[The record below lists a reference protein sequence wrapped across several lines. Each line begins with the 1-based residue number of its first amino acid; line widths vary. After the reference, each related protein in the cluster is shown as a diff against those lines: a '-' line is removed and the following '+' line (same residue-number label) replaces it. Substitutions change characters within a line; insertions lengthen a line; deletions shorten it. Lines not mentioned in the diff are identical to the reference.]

1 VIDPAR
7 ITVQRIDAGRY
18 QVLVDTGSIDRLGML
33 VSENA
38 AAKDASAYAIISDS
52 NVAPLYAERVRA
64 ALANGARGARRSELF
79 VVPAGEQSKSRLEWS
94 LITDAMLARGLGRD
108 TIVIALG
115 GGVVGDLAG
124 FVAATFARGIP
135 IVQVP
140 TSLLAMADSSVGGK
154 TGVDTPAG
162 KNLVGAFHWPSL
174 VVIDPGVLA
183 TLPLS
188 EWRAGFAEV
197 LKHGAIADAEHFRQA
212 AAAAAGAPNVSAQVL
227 QQLIADSVRIKAAVV
242 ASDEREGAA
251 RRALNAGHT
260 IAHAIEQASRFTV
273 SHGEAVAIGL
283 VLEAELGEQ
292 LGITALGTSQE
303 LRSALNAA
311 GLPTTCPRALSLT
324 DVLAATRVD
333 KKSRNGQAQYVFL
346 SRIGAVD
353 TAEGRYGCPASDEQ
367 VSRVLEGSRASAGA
381 GT

>member
-1 VIDPAR
+1 M
-7 ITVQRIDAGRY
+7 QRIDAGRY
-18 QVLVDTGSIDRLGML
+18 QVLVDTGSIDRLGAL
-33 VSENA
+33 VSENGA
-38 AAKDASAYAIISDS
+38 ANDASAYAIISDS
-52 NVAPLYAERVRA
+52 NVAPLYAERVRV
-64 ALANGARGARRSELF
+64 ALAKVAGGARRCELF

-108 TIVIALG
+108 SIVIALG

-140 TSLLAMADSSVGGK
+140 TSLLAMVDSSVGGK

-174 VVIDPGVLA
+174 VVIDPGVLT

-212 AAAAAGAPNVSAQVL
+212 SAAAAGAPNVSTQVL
-227 QQLIADSVRIKAAVV
+227 QQLIADSVRIKATVV
-242 ASDEREGAA
+242 ASDEREGGA
-251 RRALNAGHT
+251 RRVLNAGHT
-260 IAHAIEQASRFTV
+260 IAHAIEQASSFAI

-292 LGITALGTSQE
+292 LGITAPGTSRE
-303 LRSALNAA
+303 LRSALSAT
-311 GLPTTCPRALSLT
+311 GLPTTYPDALSLT

-353 TAEGRYGCPASDEQ
+353 TAEGRYSRPATDEQ
-367 VSRVLEGSRASAGA
+367 VSRVLAGSRANAGA

>member
-1 VIDPAR
+1 M
-7 ITVQRIDAGRY
+7 QRIDAGRY
-18 QVLVDTGSIDRLGML
+18 QVLVDTGSIDRLGAL
-33 VSENA
+33 VTESG
-38 AAKDASAYAIISDS
+38 AAKHASTYAIISDS
-52 NVAPLYAERVRA
+52 NVAPLYAERVRG
-64 ALANGARGARRSELF
+64 ALANAADGARRSELF

-108 TIVIALG
+108 TVVIALG

-140 TSLLAMADSSVGGK
+140 TSLLAIVDSSIGGK

-174 VVIDPGVLA
+174 VVIDPGVLT

-212 AAAAAGAPNVSAQVL
+212 AAAAAGAPNVSAEVL
-227 QQLIADSVRIKAAVV
+227 QQLIADSVRIKAGVV
-242 ASDEREGAA
+242 ASDEREGGA

-260 IAHAIEQASRFTV
+260 IAHAIEQASSFAI

-283 VLEAELGEQ
+283 VLEATLGEQ
-292 LGITALGTSQE
+292 LGITAPGTSQE
-303 LRSALNAA
+303 LRRALNAA
-311 GLPTTCPRALSLT
+311 GLPTAYPKTLSLT

-333 KKSRNGQAQYVFL
+333 KKTRNGQAQYVFL

-353 TAEGRYGCPASDEQ
+353 TAEGRYGRPASDEQ

>member
-1 VIDPAR
+1 MIAAAR

-18 QVLVDTGSIDRLGML
+18 QVLVDAGSIDRLGTL
-33 VSENA
+33 VSESGTA
-38 AAKDASAYAIISDS
+38 GDASAYAIISDS
-52 NVAPLYAERVRA
+52 NVAPLYSERVRA
-64 ALANGARGARRSELF
+64 ALANGAGGGRHSELF

-108 TIVIALG
+108 TVVVALG

-140 TSLLAMADSSVGGK
+140 TSLLAMVDSSVGGK

-174 VVIDPGVLA
+174 VLIDPQVLT

-212 AAAAAGAPNVSAQVL
+212 AAAAAGAPNVSPRVL
-227 QQLIADSVRIKAAVV
+227 PQLIADSVRIKAAIV
-242 ASDEREGAA
+242 ATDEREGGA

-260 IAHAIEQASRFTV
+260 IAHAIEQASRFAI

-292 LGITALGTSQE
+292 LGITAPGTSQE
-303 LRSALNAA
+303 LRHALHAA
-311 GLPTTCPRALSLT
+311 GLPITCPSALSLR

-353 TAEGRYGCPASDEQ
+353 TAEGRYCRPASDEQ
-367 VSRVLEGSRASAGA
+367 VSRVLEGSRASTGA

>member
-1 VIDPAR
+1 M
-7 ITVQRIDAGRY
+7 QRIDAGRY
-18 QVLVDTGSIDRLGML
+18 QVLVGAGSIDRLGAL
-33 VSENA
+33 VSESGA
-38 AAKDASAYAIISDS
+38 TDGASADAIISDS
-52 NVAPLYAERVRA
+52 NVAPLYGERVRA
-64 ALANGARGARRSELF
+64 ALAAKAGATRTELF

-108 TIVIALG
+108 TLVIALG

-135 IVQVP
+135 FVQVP
-140 TSLLAMADSSVGGK
+140 TSFLAMVDASVGGK

-174 VVIDPGVLA
+174 VVIDPGLLA

-188 EWRAGFAEV
+188 DWRAGFAEV

-212 AAAAAGAPNVSAQVL
+212 ALAASDVPNVNP
-227 QQLIADSVRIKAAVV
+227 QLVERLVADSVRIKAAIV
-242 ASDEREGAA
+242 ASDEREGGA

-260 IAHAIEQASRFTV
+260 IAHAIEQASGFAV

-283 VLEAELGEQ
+283 VLETELGEQ
-292 LGITALGTSQE
+292 LGITAAGTSQE
-303 LRSALNAA
+303 LRSALTAA
-311 GLPTTCPRALSLT
+311 GLPVRCPSNLSLT
-324 DVLAATRVD
+324 DVLAATRAD
-333 KKSRNGQAQYVFL
+333 KKSRNGQAQFAFL

-353 TAEGRYGCPASDEQ
+353 SADGRYSRPAPDEAL
-367 VSRVLEGSRASAGA
+367 RHVLQRSSVDA